1 MDTNKYTLER
11 NRQELTEINRHG
23 ETGKGDGQKLK
34 EMTETGEKWKETNRN
49 EEKWKAMDKTLLK
62 WIETNRS
69 GWT

>member
-1 MDTNKYTLER
+1 
-11 NRQELTEINRHG
+11 
-23 ETGKGDGQKLK
+23 
-34 EMTETGEKWKETNRN
+34 MTETGEKWKETNRN